1 MKKILN
7 KFLSLWLLLTVVS
20 GFSQKIPPK
29 PSLQTSYYEIG
40 TQLLNES
47 QKKEI
52 EQKLIRY
59 ADSTS
64 TQIVVVVVQDTD
76 GNDIDSYKVDLAHA
90 WGIGQGDKDNG
101 VLLLIAKDDRKVAIA
116 TGYGTE
122 HRLTDA
128 ISNRIIDEQIIPSF
142 KEGNYYQGID
152 NGTTNIIKALNGE
165 YKEERKN
172 LRRSGEKDGA
182 FSFLPFIILVIIIIV
197 VIIRGRGG
205 RGGGNRGNRG
215 GGLDLADILILSS
228 LGRSSGG
235 GGFGGFGGGGSSGGG
250 FGGGFG
256 GGGFGGGGASGSW

>member
-1 MKKILN
+1 MKRLLN
-7 KFLSLWLLLTVVS
+7 KFFTVSLLLTVVS

-40 TQLLNES
+40 TQLLNET
-47 QKKEI
+47 QKREI
-52 EQKLIRY
+52 EQKLIKY

-64 TQIVVVVVQDTD
+64 TQIVVVVVPNTG
-76 GNDIDSYKVDLAHA
+76 GNDIDSYKVDLAHS
-90 WGIGQGDKDNG
+90 WGIGQKGKDNG
-101 VLLLIAKDDRKVAIA
+101 VLLLIAKDDRKVAIG

-128 ISNRIIDEQIIPSF
+128 LSNRIIDEQIIPAF
-142 KEGNYYQGID
+142 KTGNYYQGID
-152 NGTTNIIKALNGE
+152 DGTTGIIKALNGE

-172 LRRSGEKDGA
+172 LRRSGDKDGD
-182 FSFLPFIILVIIIIV
+182 FSFLPFIVLIIIIIL
-197 VIIRGRGG
+197 IIVRGRGG
-205 RGGGNRGNRG
+205 GRGNRGNRG

-228 LGRSSGG
+228 LGRSSSS

>member
-1 MKKILN
+1 MKQLLN
-7 KFLSLWLLLTVVS
+7 KFFAISLLLTVVS
-20 GFSQKIPPK
+20 GFAQKIPPK
-29 PSLQTSYYEIG
+29 PSLQTSYYEID
-40 TQLLNES
+40 TQLLNDA
-47 QKKEI
+47 QKREI

-64 TQIVVVVVQDTD
+64 TQIVVVVVPNTGGD
-76 GNDIDSYKVDLAHA
+76 DIDSYKVDLAHA

-128 ISNRIIDEQIIPSF
+128 LSNRIIDEQIIPAF
-142 KEGNYYQGID
+142 KAGNFYQGID
-152 NGTTNIIKALNGE
+152 DGTTGIIKALNGE

-172 LRRSGEKDGA
+172 LRRSGNKDGI
-182 FSFLPFIILVIIIIV
+182 FSVLPFIILIIIIIIV
-197 VIIRGRGG
+197 ISRG

-215 GGLDLADILILSS
+215 GGFDLADILILSS

-235 GGFGGFGGGGSSGGG
+235 SFGGFGGGGSSGGG